1 MGRNM
6 FGPIR
11 GNWDRRWEGWWGE
24 NPPYH
29 APVFV
34 LTTTHATR

>member
-11 GNWDRRWEGWWGE
+11 DDWDLGWRGWSGE
-24 NPPYH
+24 DPPYH

-34 LTTTHATR
+34 LTHHPATR